1 MSNASGKEKCEFE
14 IALEDFKKN
23 AQLGP
28 DEIKEFRFADLN
40 SLRSTIKRIQAEQ
53 EAKRRMRNMKR
64 LEPFLQTMEQYGHIV
79 DVFVNTSEVLAFVWG
94 PMKFLLRLLR
104 VALSCSKRTYIVV
117 DGLDECDTKERK
129 YVVEFFRNTVEALPV
144 ADMDSIRC
152 LFVSQDDR
160 EARKDLSN
168 IPSINICPSDTKH
181 DIHSFVMIWK
191 DKIESKFGDL
201 QGTRYDIAKIV
212 TAKAQGMFLFA
223 KLVMENFKT
232 GMQCLRPVLMEE
244 RQESQGSSSRADSEA
259 FFDPDQYR
267 VVLLDQRG
275 CGKSRPNA
283 ETRENT
289 TLHLVEDIEKLR
301 RHLKIE
307 KWHVVFGGSWGST
320 LALAYAQT
328 HPGSVGSLILRGI
341 FAVRKLELNWTLIEG
356 ANIMWPDAFEEFI
369 NFLPE
374 EERKNHV
381 ESYRK
386 RLLSDDPKISLPAAR
401 AWNKWELSIGTLYP
415 SAEALKQLDDESYLL
430 AHARTEVHYFT
441 NGAWLEEGQLL
452 KKENVDK
459 IRHIPSESAPT
470 LY

>member
-1 MSNASGKEKCEFE
+1 MAQQTQPSGH
-14 IALEDFKKN
+14 AHED
-23 AQLGP
+23 AW
-28 DEIKEFRFADLN
+28 DVDW
-40 SLRSTIKRIQAEQ
+40 LRVDSIHE
-53 EAKRRMRNMKR
+53 
-64 LEPFLQTMEQYGHIV
+64 LYYEQYGKKDGKPAIYLHGGPGGHISKG
-79 DVFVNTSEVLAFVWG
+79 NT
-94 PMKFLLRLLR
+94 
-104 VALSCSKRTYIVV
+104 
-117 DGLDECDTKERK
+117 
-129 YVVEFFRNTVEALPV
+129 
-144 ADMDSIRC
+144 
-152 LFVSQDDR
+152 
-160 EARKDLSN
+160 
-168 IPSINICPSDTKH
+168 
-181 DIHSFVMIWK
+181 
-191 DKIESKFGDL
+191 
-201 QGTRYDIAKIV
+201 
-212 TAKAQGMFLFA
+212 
-223 KLVMENFKT
+223 
-232 GMQCLRPVLMEE
+232 
-244 RQESQGSSSRADSEA
+244 A

-289 TLHLVEDIEKLR
+289 TWHLVEDIEKLR

-459 IRHIPSESAPT
+459 IRHIPTTLVQGRCDVVCPPITAWQLHKAFPESKLHWIDDAGHSALEPGT
-470 LY
+470 KQRLIQTCDEYAKL